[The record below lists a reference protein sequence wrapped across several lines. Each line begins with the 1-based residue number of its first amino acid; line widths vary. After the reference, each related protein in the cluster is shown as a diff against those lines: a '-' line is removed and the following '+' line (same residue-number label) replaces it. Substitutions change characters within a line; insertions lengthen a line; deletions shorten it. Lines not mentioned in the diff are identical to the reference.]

1 MPNAPT
7 PRDNQSMS
15 TLIAMVLGAVLWQ
28 APSAPAAPTG
38 DAASSA
44 APAPSV
50 GTEIKETRPDK
61 PLRIRVKLARG
72 TIVAGLLASWDDDAF
87 SGDFGRIEWIELTP
101 SEFKRLFDK
110 VMDDRDPSHQLRFA
124 ELLVAVGLDAPAES
138 AWKKAASIDPSV
150 KSHVAGSRE
159 AAKAMRK
166 AWLERERM
174 QREGAVQDFAE
185 DGAAPRWPVLTD
197 AERDAA
203 LAAMREDAKHYSAMA
218 GVSVEPIETD
228 HFILISELKPAET
241 KELQKELDRMYAQV
255 LGYLGVDPKVN
266 LFWGK
271 AVVFLFATEDR
282 FKAVEAG
289 AFQNPMVGRPGSG
302 QVMGLCHMM
311 KEKVFVNS
319 WRCPDYALFGSV
331 LIHETVHGIM
341 HRYSTPARLPA
352 WADEGFSDW
361 VAAQFQSA
369 TVEQARRAQAMQYIR
384 SGGNLVTVLDM
395 NYRDGSWPG
404 QNALGYAVGYAIVDA
419 MMREDPGKFED
430 WLRKVKGGMP
440 WEQALQ
446 DACGLSKRQLAS
458 NVARFFSTRD

>member
-1 MPNAPT
+1 
-7 PRDNQSMS
+7 MS
-15 TLIAMVLGAVLWQ
+15 TLVAMVLAAALAQ
-28 APSAPAAPTG
+28 APSSPATPAS
-38 DAASSA
+38 DAASSV
-44 APAPSV
+44 APTPSV
-50 GTEIKETRPDK
+50 GTTIKESRPEE
-61 PLRIRVKLARG
+61 PLRIRVKLAKG

-87 SGDFGRIEWIELTP
+87 TGDFGRIEWIELTP

-110 VMDDRDPSHQLRFA
+110 VMDDRDASHQLRFA

-138 AWKKAASIDPSV
+138 AWKKAVSIDPSA
-150 KSHVAGSRE
+150 KLRVAGSRE
-159 AAKAMRK
+159 AAQAMRK
-166 AWLERERM
+166 ARLEQERM

-203 LAAMREDAKHYSAMA
+203 LKTMREDAKRYSAMA
-218 GVSVEPIETD
+218 GVSVEPIETEY
-228 HFILISELKPAET
+228 FILISELKPAET

-255 LGYLGVDPKVN
+255 LGYLGVDPKIN

-352 WADEGFSDW
+352 WADQGFSDW
-361 VAAQFQSA
+361 VAARFQPGP
-369 TVEQARRAQAMQYIR
+369 VELARRAQAMQFIR
-384 SGGNLVTVLDM
+384 SGGNIVTVLDM

-419 MMREDPGKFED
+419 MMREDARKFEA
-430 WLRKVKGGMP
+430 WLRKVKGGTP

-446 DACGLSKRQLAS
+446 DACGLTKQQLAA

>member
-1 MPNAPT
+1 MA
-7 PRDNQSMS
+7 
-15 TLIAMVLGAVLWQ
+15 TLITMVLGAVLAQ
-28 APSAPAAPTG
+28 APGAPAAPTG

-44 APAPSV
+44 APEPKV
-50 GTEIKETRPDK
+50 GAAIQETRPDQ
-61 PLRIRVKLARG
+61 PMRIRVKLAKG
-72 TIVAGLLASWDDDAF
+72 TIVAGALTAWDDDSF
-87 SGDFGRIEWIELTP
+87 SGDFGRIEWTDLTP
-101 SEFKRLFDK
+101 SEFKRLFGK
-110 VMDDRDPSHQLRFA
+110 LMDDRDASHQLRFA
-124 ELLVAVGLDAPAES
+124 ELLHAVGLDAPAES
-138 AWKKAASIDPSV
+138 AWKKAVSIDPSA
-150 KSHVAGSRE
+150 KSRLAGSRE
-159 AAKAMRK
+159 AANSLRK
-166 AWLERERM
+166 ARLEKERM
-174 QREGAVQDFAE
+174 EREGAVQDFAE
-185 DGAAPRWPVLTD
+185 DGAAPRWPVLSD
-197 AERDAA
+197 AEREAA
-203 LAAMREDAKHYSAMA
+203 LATMREDAKRYSAMA
-218 GVSVEPIETD
+218 GVSVEPIETE

-241 KELQKELDRMYAQV
+241 KELEKELDRMYAQV

-271 AVVFLFATEDR
+271 AVIFLFATEDR
-282 FKAVEAG
+282 FKAVESG
-289 AFQNPMVGRPGSG
+289 AFQNPMVGRPSSG

-361 VAAQFQSA
+361 VAAQFQAA
-369 TVEQARRAQAMQYIR
+369 TVERARRAQAMQYIR

-419 MMREDPGKFED
+419 MMRADARKFEA
-430 WLRKVKGGMP
+430 WLRKVKGGTP

-446 DACGLSKRQLAS
+446 EACGLTKQQLAS
-458 NVARFFSTRD
+458 NVAGFFATRD

>member
-1 MPNAPT
+1 MP
-7 PRDNQSMS
+7 
-15 TLIAMVLGAVLWQ
+15 TLFALVLAAVLAQ
-28 APSAPAAPTG
+28 SSSAPAVPAG

-44 APAPSV
+44 ASAPNV
-50 GTEIKETRPDK
+50 GTAIKETRPEK
-61 PLRIRVKLARG
+61 PLRIRVKLVKG
-72 TIVAGLLASWDDDAF
+72 TIVAGLLVSWDDDAF
-87 SGDFGRIEWIELTP
+87 SGDFGRIEWTELTP

-110 VMDDRDPSHQLRFA
+110 LMNDRDASHHLRFA

-150 KSHVAGSRE
+150 KSRVAGSRE

-166 AWLERERM
+166 ARLEKERM
-174 QREGAVQDFAE
+174 EREGAVQDFAE

-203 LAAMREDAKHYSAMA
+203 LATMREDAKRYSAMA
-218 GVSVEPIETD
+218 GVSVEPIETEY
-228 HFILISELKPAET
+228 FILVSELKPDET
-241 KELQKELDRMYAQV
+241 KAIQKDLDRMYAQV
-255 LGYLGVDPKVN
+255 LGYLGVDAKVN

-271 AVVFLFATEDR
+271 AVIFLFATEDR

-289 AFQNPMVGRPGSG
+289 AFGNPMVGRPGSG

-319 WRCPDYALFGSV
+319 WRCSDGSLFLSV

-361 VAAQFQSA
+361 VAARFQPGP
-369 TVEQARRAQAMQYIR
+369 VERARRAQAMQFIR
-384 SGGNLVTVLDM
+384 SGGNIVTVLDM

-404 QNALGYAVGYAIVDA
+404 PNALGYAVGYAIVDV
-419 MMREDPGKFED
+419 MMRHAPLTFEA
-430 WLRKVKGGMP
+430 WLRKVKGGTP

-446 DACGLSKRQLAS
+446 DACGLTKQQLAA
-458 NVARFFSTRD
+458 NVARFFATRD

>member
-1 MPNAPT
+1 
-7 PRDNQSMS
+7 MS
-15 TLIAMVLGAVLWQ
+15 SLAALLLIAVLAQ
-28 APSAPAAPTG
+28 AQGAPAASAADG
-38 DAASSA
+38 ASSTA
-44 APAPSV
+44 SAPNA
-50 GTEIKETRPDK
+50 GTTIKETRPDK
-61 PLRIRVKLARG
+61 PLRIRVKLAKG
-72 TIVAGLLASWDDDAF
+72 TIVAGLLATWDDDAF
-87 SGDFGRIEWIELTP
+87 SGDFGRIEWTELTP

-110 VMDDRDPSHQLRFA
+110 VMDDRDASHQLRFA
-124 ELLVAVGLDAPAES
+124 ELLVAVGLDAPGET
-138 AWKKAASIDPSV
+138 AWKKAVSIDPTF
-150 KSHVAGSRE
+150 KSRVAGSRE

-166 AWLERERM
+166 ARLEKERM
-174 QREGAVQDFAE
+174 EREGAVQDFAE

-203 LAAMREDAKHYSAMA
+203 LATMREDAKRYSAMA
-218 GVSVEPIETD
+218 GVSVEPIETEY
-228 HFILISELKPAET
+228 FILVSELQPAET

-255 LGYLGVDPKVN
+255 LGYLGADPKVN

-271 AVVFLFATEDR
+271 AVIFLFATEDR

-361 VAAQFQSA
+361 VAARFQPGP
-369 TVEQARRAQAMQYIR
+369 VELARRAQAMQFIR
-384 SGGNLVTVLDM
+384 SGGNIVTVLDM

-419 MMREDPGKFED
+419 MMREDARRFEA
-430 WLRKVKGGMP
+430 WLRKVKGGTP

-446 DACGLSKRQLAS
+446 EACGLSKQQLAA

>member
-1 MPNAPT
+1 
-7 PRDNQSMS
+7 MS
-15 TLIAMVLGAVLWQ
+15 ALVALLISAVLAQ
-28 APSAPAAPTG
+28 SQGEPAVPAGDAATSTAAAPTI
-38 DAASSA
+38 
-44 APAPSV
+44 
-50 GTEIKETRPDK
+50 GTTIEETRLEK
-61 PLRIRVKLARG
+61 SLRIRTKLAKG
-72 TIVAGLLASWDDDAF
+72 TIVAGLLATWDDDAF
-87 SGDFGRIEWIELTP
+87 AGDFGRIEWIELTP
-101 SEFKRLFDK
+101 SEFKRLFGQ
-110 VMDDRDPSHQLRFA
+110 VMDDRDASHQLRYA
-124 ELLVAVGLDAPAES
+124 ELLVAVGLDPPAES
-138 AWKKAASIDPSV
+138 AWKKAASIDPSIA
-150 KSHVAGSRE
+150 SRVAGSRE

-166 AWLERERM
+166 ARLEKERM
-174 QREGAVQDFAE
+174 EREGAVQDFAE

-197 AERDAA
+197 AERGAA
-203 LAAMREDAKHYSAMA
+203 LATMREDAKRYSAMA
-218 GVSVEPIETD
+218 GVSVEPIETEY
-228 HFILISELKPAET
+228 FILISELRPAET
-241 KELQKELDRMYAQV
+241 KELRKELDRMYAQV

-271 AVVFLFATEDR
+271 AVIFLFATEDR

-289 AFQNPMVGRPGSG
+289 AFRNPMVGRPGSG

-361 VAAQFQSA
+361 VAAQFQTA

-404 QNALGYAVGYAIVDA
+404 PNALGYAVGYAIVDA
-419 MMREDPGKFED
+419 MMREDPRKFEA
-430 WLRKVKGGMP
+430 WLRKVKGGTP
-440 WEQALQ
+440 WEEALQ
-446 DACGLSKRQLAS
+446 DACGLSKPQLAA